1 MREYETLLILKPD
14 LSDNDIGQIND
25 RLQGVLEREGAQFL
39 KCDIWGKKRLA
50 FEVAKNPKGV
60 FVQMCYLSA
69 PSVITE
75 FERNLRMIEPVVRY
89 QTVRIGEVEDVEK
102 RLAEQ
107 AVENRATAEAKA
119 RAEAEA
125 KIREEADAK
134 ARAEAEVKH
143 REQTEA
149 RAQAEAEALAA
160 AAATAAAAPA
170 AAAAAASD
178 EKPAEDTGAA
188 AATEETKETK
198 KTEEKVED

>member
-60 FVQMCYLSA
+60 FVQMCYLSS
-69 PSVITE
+69 PTVITE

-134 ARAEAEVKH
+134 ARAEAEAKH

-149 RAQAEAEALAA
+149 RARAEAEALAA
-160 AAATAAAAPA
+160 AAAAPA
-170 AAAAAASD
+170 AD

-188 AATEETKETK
+188 VATEETKET
-198 KTEEKVED
+198 EEKVEE

>member
-14 LSDNDIGQIND
+14 LSDNEIGQIND
-25 RLQGVLEREGAQFL
+25 RLKGVLEREGAQFL

-60 FVQMCYLSA
+60 FVQMCYLSF
-69 PSVITE
+69 PSIISE

-134 ARAEAEVKH
+134 ARAEAEAKH

-149 RAQAEAEALAA
+149 RARAEAEALAA
-160 AAATAAAAPA
+160 ATANATAAP
-170 AAAAAASD
+170 ASD
-178 EKPAEDTGAA
+178 ENPAEAKDAEATIDTAA
-188 AATEETKETK
+188 A
-198 KTEEKVED
+198 EEKVED